1 MGVLQP
7 QHFFM
12 GKTTIRSS
20 SCLHWFLFDFYWSHQ
35 FFYTLARFL
44 HAFELLIVGFIYI
57 CTKGFKGWCK
67 LKFVSQLSAFFSFL
81 YLFGAFSGLKVF
93 IGDCWVLFS
102 NVGSYSLFPKFRMI
116 YHCVFLRF
124 LFVACR
130 CSTKFII

>member
-1 MGVLQP
+1 MTKILLSSPDQPFKSYILGVLHVFIGFCLISIGHINFFIP
-7 QHFFM
+7 LLDFFM
-12 GKTTIRSS
+12 PLS
-20 SCLHWFLFDFYWSHQ
+20 Y
-35 FFYTLARFL
+35 
-44 HAFELLIVGFIYI
+44 VGFIYI